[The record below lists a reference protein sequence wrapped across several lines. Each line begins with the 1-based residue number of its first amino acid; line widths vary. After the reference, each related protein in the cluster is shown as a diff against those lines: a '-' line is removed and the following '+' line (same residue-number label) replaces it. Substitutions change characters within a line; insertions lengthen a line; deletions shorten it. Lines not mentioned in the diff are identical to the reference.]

1 MPTVNERLAT
11 LEAIARDNRERIDEI
26 AESINGGAEVPYDR
40 SVRGRQHTMAS
51 ELHAMNLKAKYLTDL
66 QQERRLVLKGWQ
78 QVALLL
84 CAVLTVA
91 ASWYSALLH

>member
-1 MPTVNERLAT
+1 MPTVDERLAI
-11 LEAIARDNRERIDEI
+11 LEMIARDNRERIDEI
-26 AESINGGAEVPYDR
+26 AESINGGAQVPYDR
-40 SVRGRQHTMAS
+40 SVRGRQHNMAS
-51 ELHAMNLKAKYLTDL
+51 ELSAMNLRAKYLTDL

-78 QVALLL
+78 QVAILL

>member
-26 AESINGGAEVPYDR
+26 ADLIKGGGDVAYDQSI
-40 SVRGRQHTMAS
+40 RGRQHNMAS
-51 ELHAMNLKAKYLTDL
+51 ELNAMNLRAKYLTDL

-78 QVALLL
+78 QALILL